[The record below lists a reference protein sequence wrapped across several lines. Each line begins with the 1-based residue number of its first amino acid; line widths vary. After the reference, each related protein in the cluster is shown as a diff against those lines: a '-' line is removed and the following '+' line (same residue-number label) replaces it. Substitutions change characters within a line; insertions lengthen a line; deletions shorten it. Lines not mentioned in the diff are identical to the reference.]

1 MPDAPPDRAWAA
13 SAGRSSTQTRF
24 VFRRLPR
31 TAKLLIACRA
41 ARSLGQGALVADFA
55 FYLAALHWTT
65 VEMGGVY
72 MGGLMLGAALTM
84 LSGPLSDRFGRKP
97 FLLAY
102 GMAQAAAAVAAL
114 VSATP
119 LWLVPAALVG
129 AFGRGANG
137 AAGPFGP
144 VEQAWLSDGIDAA
157 DFGPVY
163 SLNAAVGFAG
173 MGAGSLLAMLPVWW
187 QRWLPGPLRY
197 RPLFLL
203 VLLGALISL
212 VLLYW
217 MRDTP
222 NWMPDTPD
230 PAAAR
235 REASSLAANARVR
248 RQEHGMLLRLV
259 GINALNGLAI
269 GIVGPFMAFWFHL
282 RFGAG
287 PAQIGPVLA
296 LGFFVAIFSSL
307 WTGWLSRR
315 LGTAMAVVTMRLAG
329 LILFVL
335 LPFAPTYEL
344 AAACYVA
351 RAACN
356 RGTAG
361 ARQAVGLKLVGSGR
375 RGLAASLNA
384 ISMQMPRAVG
394 PLLGGLLL
402 ESNLL
407 ALPFLLAAGL
417 QAVYLCTL
425 RLDFPQRRLSVP
437 CHCEE
442 RRDEA
447 ISCEQR
453 TNSRVL
459 LAGDCFGQLA
469 PCNDI
474 ERHFAS
480 RNDIERRF
488 ASCND
493 TGKRGSSGASRPVRH
508 APQIWLGPRHH
519 RSPLHPMHQG
529 TKLLPAVPACS
540 HGSAVSATCMS

>member
-1 MPDAPPDRAWAA
+1 MPDAPPDRAWGA
-13 SAGRSSTQTRF
+13 SPGHASGQTRSMLW
-24 VFRRLPR
+24 RLPR

-41 ARSLGQGALVADFA
+41 VRSLGQGALVADFA

-65 VEMGGVY
+65 VEMGAIY

-84 LSGPLSDRFGRKP
+84 VSGPLSDRFGRKP

-102 GMAQAAAAVAAL
+102 GVAQAAAAMAAL
-114 VSATP
+114 ASGAP
-119 LWLVPAALVG
+119 LWLIPAALVG

-144 VEQAWLSDGIDAA
+144 VEQAWLSDGLAA
-157 DFGPVY
+157 DDFGPVY

-203 VLLGALISL
+203 VLLGALVSL

-217 MRDTP
+217 MQDSPR
-222 NWMPDTPD
+222 
-230 PAAAR
+230 PAAAP
-235 REASSLAANARVR
+235 REAPSLANARVR

-282 RFGAG
+282 RFGEG

-344 AAACYVA
+344 AAACFVA

-361 ARQAVGLKLVGSGR
+361 ARQAVGLKLVGSSR

-384 ISMQMPRAVG
+384 ISMQMPRALG

-417 QAVYLCTL
+417 QAVYLAL
-425 RLDFPQRRLSVP
+425 YGWAFRSV
-437 CHCEE
+437 
-442 RRDEA
+442 D
-447 ISCEQR
+447 
-453 TNSRVL
+453 
-459 LAGDCFGQLA
+459 
-469 PCNDI
+469 
-474 ERHFAS
+474 
-480 RNDIERRF
+480 
-488 ASCND
+488 
-493 TGKRGSSGASRPVRH
+493 
-508 APQIWLGPRHH
+508 
-519 RSPLHPMHQG
+519 
-529 TKLLPAVPACS
+529 
-540 HGSAVSATCMS
+540 